1 MGCFLSRADCC
12 LDNALHIIGFPF
24 EEMETLNT
32 CFSGKACDLPDGEIP
47 RGPEHVT
54 KGENEGSPTPYDSPR
69 ANFSMGLPLC
79 VFGAKENPTRT
90 DDETRTFSSCGI
102 GQSSQEQ
109 GEEAKV
115 QQAHTNTGPK
125 DEMNHKKSTTR
136 SAKGSNPYADG
147 VLVLDPGGTI
157 TPEIEGGQLEP
168 SSSFDA
174 GHHNETTGLY
184 VEELIRS
191 LKRGETTDVYMRMLN
206 RSVFLYVYSK
216 MKSIPG
222 NMTKGIDEETLD
234 GISIGDIDHV
244 IDRLKDQSFQFRPVR
259 RTYIPKPNGK
269 LRPLGIPSPRD
280 KLVQGV
286 MKIVLEAIWEPLF
299 KDCNTGFR
307 PGRNQHTALKQVS
320 KWNGITWVIEGD
332 IKAYFDT
339 VDHSILA
346 DMLAERIKDKRFI
359 DLYWKL
365 VKAGYMEFSTRKKV
379 SGGDVKPTDMG
390 VPQGGVISPILSNI
404 YLHAFDEFMSVVSQK
419 FSSSDRNI
427 SKVNPSIASVYH
439 KISNL
444 YKRYKACGDKDLLKE
459 IRDLTKLKN
468 NMPSRIRTGCRI
480 HYVRYADDWIVG
492 VIGPKSLAET
502 ILTEIHAFLKD
513 ALKIELSLDKT
524 RITHMPSER
533 AKFLDVYFNVPKSKE
548 AKIVHRRTGRGSIKS
563 RVNQVRPYFYA
574 PFDEIIA
581 KLKDKGFI
589 KEVKKCS
596 VVTGAIPKWM
606 FLDHRNIVHRYNAVI
621 RGYLNYFSFVDNY
634 SNFVSIVKFIL
645 RHSCAKTLARKFRL
659 YTRAAAFK
667 KFGPYL
673 KTLDDKP
680 VGLYIPDTFRKT
692 RKFQESRTLRMDPM
706 DILNT
711 GG

>member
-1 MGCFLSRADCC
+1 
-12 LDNALHIIGFPF
+12 PK
-24 EEMETLNT
+24 EE
-32 CFSGKACDLPDGEIP
+32 I
-47 RGPEHVT
+47 
-54 KGENEGSPTPYDSPR
+54 
-69 ANFSMGLPLC
+69 
-79 VFGAKENPTRT
+79 
-90 DDETRTFSSCGI
+90 
-102 GQSSQEQ
+102 
-109 GEEAKV
+109 
-115 QQAHTNTGPK
+115 
-125 DEMNHKKSTTR
+125 NHKKSTTR
-136 SAKGSNPYADG
+136 SAKGSNPYVDG
-147 VLVLDPGGTI
+147 VLVLDSGGTI
-157 TPEIEGGQLEP
+157 TAEVEGGQLELSLP
-168 SSSFDA
+168 FNA
-174 GHHNETTGLY
+174 GSHHNGTGLK

-191 LKRGETTDVYMRMLN
+191 LERGETTDVYSRMLH
-206 RSVFLYVYSK
+206 RSVFLFVYSK
-216 MKSIPG
+216 MKSKPG

-234 GISIGDIDHV
+234 GISISDIDNI
-244 IDRLKDQSFQFRPVR
+244 IDKLKDQSFQFRPVR
-259 RTYIPKPNGK
+259 RVYIPKPNGK

-286 MKIVLEAIWEPLF
+286 MKIVLEATWEPLF

-332 IKAYFDT
+332 IKAFFDT

-365 VKAGYMEFSTRKKV
+365 VKAGYVEITPHKKK
-379 SGGDVKPTDMG
+379 SDRELKPTDLG
-390 VPQGGVISPILSNI
+390 VPQGGVISPLLSNI

-419 FSSSDRNI
+419 FSSNSRNI

-439 KISNL
+439 KISKL
-444 YKRYKACGDKDLLKE
+444 YTRYKACGDKDLLTE
-459 IRDLTKLKN
+459 IRSLTKLKN
-468 NMPSRIRTGCRI
+468 SMPSGIRTGYRI
-480 HYVRYADDWIVG
+480 HYVRYAHDWIVG

-502 ILTEIHAFLKD
+502 VLSEIQAFLKD

-533 AKFLDVYFNVPKSKE
+533 AKFLGVYFNVPKSKE
-548 AKIVHRRTGRGSIKS
+548 AKIVHRRTGRGLIKS
-563 RVNQVRPYFYA
+563 RINQVRPYFYA

-581 KLKDKGFI
+581 KLKSNGFI
-589 KEVKKCS
+589 KEVKLHT
-596 VVTGAIPKWM
+596 VVTGSIPKWI

-634 SNFVSIVKFIL
+634 SKFVSIVKFIL

-659 YTRAAAFK
+659 YRRAAVFK
-667 KFGPYL
+667 KFGTYL

-692 RKFQESRTLRMDPM
+692 RKFQETKTLRMDPM
-706 DILNT
+706 DILNWRVKSQFDLFACCWVC
-711 GG
+711 GREDGIEMHHVKHLRKSNKIGSGFIKVMSALNRKQIPVCASCHRQIHAGLYDGISLSKLKGK